1 MEKLRFDFITSYF
14 LLNINFQFHVLHLH
28 ITLSDVLQSEIQKV
42 FTEQEYEA
50 QIFKRKEQLDSETGQ
65 CS

>member
-1 MEKLRFDFITSYF
+1 MEKLRFDFLTSYF

-42 FTEQEYEA
+42 FTEQEYETE
-50 QIFKRKEQLDSETGQ
+50 IFK
-65 CS
+65 